1 MKLDFS
7 LCCHCDC
14 GVENV
19 MTARPGGCPG
29 HDSAQIPAVS
39 LTVAFVP

>member
-7 LCCHCDC
+7 LCFHCDC
-14 GVENV
+14 QVENV
-19 MTARPGGCPG
+19 MTARPGGCHG
-29 HDSAQIPAVS
+29 RDSAQTPAVS